1 MKLTEHE
8 MLVTLA
14 SMALNLD
21 DLTSHDIIESLRDL
35 GYGYV
40 VVEARK
46 KGARK
51 VARRRAKAKFTGHRP

>member
-14 SMALNLD
+14 TMALKMD
-21 DLTSHDIIESLRDL
+21 DLTGHDIKEALTAC
-35 GYGYV
+35 GYKHV

-46 KGARK
+46 KTK
-51 VARRRAKAKFTGHRP
+51 RRIKLRSSSR